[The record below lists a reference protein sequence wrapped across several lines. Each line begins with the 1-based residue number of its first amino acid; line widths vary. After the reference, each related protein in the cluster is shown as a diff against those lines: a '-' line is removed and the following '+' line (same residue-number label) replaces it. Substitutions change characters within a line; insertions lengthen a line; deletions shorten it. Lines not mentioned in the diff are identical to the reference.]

1 MVIDKLNIYNFVITI
16 TIISFV
22 IITCTTIYYIKT
34 QIIRDE
40 IKERHFYITY
50 LKMKTLFKKFNIE
63 YVSSGGTLLGA
74 IRDSKFLPWDY
85 DMDFCTNYD
94 NKDILFSD
102 KFKREAKK
110 LKLKIEYYEEAN
122 FWGNIGGLKI
132 CNGNNWEIGQ
142 IDIFFFSNKV
152 DKDIFYLGNDGKP
165 HMWENHSYKIVN
177 LLPLREYV
185 LEFPTINK
193 FIKVPCPN
201 KSKEEL
207 SRHFGEEY
215 MLPPA
220 NKKIWYLVDNILYS
234 KLFNI
239 MILLILIII
248 ILSLLFGLY
257 LIYKNHLNFSN

>member
-1 MVIDKLNIYNFVITI
+1 
-16 TIISFV
+16 
-22 IITCTTIYYIKT
+22 
-34 QIIRDE
+34 
-40 IKERHFYITY
+40 
-50 LKMKTLFKKFNIE
+50 
-63 YVSSGGTLLGA
+63 
-74 IRDSKFLPWDY
+74 
-85 DMDFCTNYD
+85 MDFCTNYD

-110 LKLKIEYYEEAN
+110 LKLKIEYYEEAD
-122 FWGNIGGLKI
+122 FWDNIGGLKI
-132 CNGNNWEIGQ
+132 CNGNNWDIGQ
-142 IDIFFFSNKV
+142 IDVFFFSNKV

-177 LLPLREYV
+177 LLPLREYM

-207 SRHFGEEY
+207 FRHFGEEY